1 MKESPSTSDLSTGT
15 AVSTHCKLLVCNSPP
30 SIQLV
35 KMENN
40 GSSIIEYLHEDFEC
54 PSHGS
59 QEMNPDLF
67 LRDIH
72 TSIAKERL

>member
-15 AVSTHCKLLVCNSPP
+15 AVSTHCRLLVCNSPP

-40 GSSIIEYLHEDFEC
+40 RSSIIEYLHEDLGW
-54 PSHGS
+54 PSDGS
-59 QEMNPDLF
+59 LSSKNIGYESGLVP
-67 LRDIH
+67 
-72 TSIAKERL
+72 